1 MKIRIEKVTET
12 QNAIP
17 TRKTVYGSVIGHGNN
32 TAFRTD
38 FVYSFSSMITDKC
51 QRILHL
57 KAEGKSAS

>member
-1 MKIRIEKVTET
+1 MKIRIEQVTET
-12 QNAIP
+12 QNAMP
-17 TRKTVYGSVIGHGNN
+17 SRKTVYGSVIGHGNN

-57 KAEGKSAS
+57 KTAGKSVN